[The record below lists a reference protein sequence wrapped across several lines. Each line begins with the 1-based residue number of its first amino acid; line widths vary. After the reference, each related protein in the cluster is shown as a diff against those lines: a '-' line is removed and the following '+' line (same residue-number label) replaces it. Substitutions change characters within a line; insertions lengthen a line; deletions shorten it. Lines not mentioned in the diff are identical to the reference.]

1 MIMKHISLLI
11 GSFFLF
17 FISYG
22 QQKFDNNSNR
32 VNTLKIAFITEKL
45 SLTET
50 EAQKFW
56 PIYKQYDN
64 ELKNLRAN
72 NEDAKA
78 DVLANEEKA
87 LSIRKKYQTEFK
99 RAISDEKINQFFQA
113 EKEFNNRVKMELRK
127 RIDNRQDRPT
137 PREQKTI
144 QKKN

>member
-1 MIMKHISLLI
+1 MKHISLLI

-127 RIDNRQDRPT
+127 RIDNRQDRST

>member
-1 MIMKHISLLI
+1 MKHISLLI

-78 DVLANEEKA
+78 DILANEEKA